1 VKYRVKSQ
9 LYSDAEAQL
18 KGAKQILDDCTWSS
32 CAAAVSWASGY
43 EVDYSAAQGVEAM
56 KKVTG
61 RKDVQGKS
69 DNGGSLAEAVKVIAH
84 LGGKARY
91 AKSWEDAVTAAKAG
105 AALMVWVQ
113 QPIGYPPE
121 IRISAWHDRWV
132 KWWTKNAPEKIK
144 AGYGHMTSAGYDDV
158 DGWQW
163 ACPTRDE
170 KVAAEKYGVQLSES
184 QLHTIVKSKMR
195 ARKLTADFKA
205 LLIVTYPKKAAA
217 PAPAPVAVPEPVAA
231 PVNAGARVAVAEQ
244 PKAATPAREVQPLT
258 ASTTPEPK
266 KPSAVDAQLE
276 ALGKVDFG
284 AVAGRAFNAASGAAA
299 AAAKVKGAP
308 AKMMTF
314 LKYIKD
320 NTGID
325 EALIEFVRTFVT
337 VSISVALGLGIPL
350 LDISGGDFRTVLS
363 AGLASGLQVLV
374 KYLDPKNSAFGI
386 KEKN

>member
-1 VKYRVKSQ
+1 
-9 LYSDAEAQL
+9 
-18 KGAKQILDDCTWSS
+18 
-32 CAAAVSWASGY
+32 
-43 EVDYSAAQGVEAM
+43 
-56 KKVTG
+56 VT
-61 RKDVQGKS
+61 
-69 DNGGSLAEAVKVIAH
+69 
-84 LGGKARY
+84 
-91 AKSWEDAVTAAKAG
+91 
-105 AALMVWVQ
+105 
-113 QPIGYPPE
+113 
-121 IRISAWHDRWV
+121 
-132 KWWTKNAPEKIK
+132 
-144 AGYGHMTSAGYDDV
+144 
-158 DGWQW
+158 
-163 ACPTRDE
+163 
-170 KVAAEKYGVQLSES
+170 ES

-231 PVNAGARVAVAEQ
+231 PVNAGARVVVA
-244 PKAATPAREVQPLT
+244 AAPEVAPEPTRGVQLPA

-266 KPSAVDAQLE
+266 KKSAVDVQLE

-314 LKYIKD
+314 LQYIKD

-350 LDISGGDFRTVLS
+350 LDINGGDFRTVVS

-374 KYLDPKNSAFGI
+374 KYLDPKNTAFGI